1 MGWKASSRHAIPP
14 DQEEGWR
21 ARRARPQARFPPD
34 EAPWLHCCRR
44 VVRARRLFLRP
55 GRWRRKYKPNSSSGR
70 AAPKAVSRVSPI
82 GGGPCFSARSEL
94 RLETKSLSAC
104 QEPLLRL
111 SPPRGRESFFKSR
124 RGFLVLRM
132 MARSRRELAKA
143 HMPQFAAERRLE
155 TGRTLR
161 NCARSIWA
169 FRPRLIKNEDRS
181 AARSGSDRAK
191 PVQAAG
197 PWKPGSVQR
206 PVELPAFGFVGES
219 LKKMGRPILDAIRA
233 KSRHHG
239 VPAVFTL
246 IKQHGEGAGYRGGGR
261 LDVVGVHDQGA
272 FEFLGGARELRQD
285 EHAGVIRRLRR
296 HIFLGDEVHAVA
308 QGRDEADAGHAIKSG
323 EDRMAHRFVDVA
335 QRSPIDIAEFAIDAA
350 GLFLQIALHTGIFG
364 NFRARFWRDLQHRH
378 ARPRR
383 LRRTLEKSRK
393 RRHALF
399 QAL

>member
-21 ARRARPQARFPPD
+21 ARRARPQARFRPD

-143 HMPQFAAERRLE
+143 HMPQLAAERRLGDRDPE
-155 TGRTLR
+155 LLEEPLR
-161 NCARSIWA
+161 QIDQPPAHDAKQGGN
-169 FRPRLIKNEDRS
+169 RPIFQDLPQGWERALAEEPRS
-181 AARSGSDRAK
+181 ARRCGGQE
-191 PVQAAG
+191 PVRTFG
-197 PWKPGSVQR
+197 VETDN
-206 PVELPAFGFVGES
+206 PVA
-219 LKKMGRPILDAIRA
+219 
-233 KSRHHG
+233 
-239 VPAVFTL
+239 
-246 IKQHGEGAGYRGGGR
+246 
-261 LDVVGVHDQGA
+261 
-272 FEFLGGARELRQD
+272 
-285 EHAGVIRRLRR
+285 
-296 HIFLGDEVHAVA
+296 
-308 QGRDEADAGHAIKSG
+308 
-323 EDRMAHRFVDVA
+323 
-335 QRSPIDIAEFAIDAA
+335 
-350 GLFLQIALHTGIFG
+350 
-364 NFRARFWRDLQHRH
+364 RDL
-378 ARPRR
+378 RPDPADPCRIR
-383 LRRTLEKSRK
+383 
-393 RRHALF
+393 
-399 QAL
+399 